1 MNNIVKWRNKM
12 KRSNRVLTTPANVSD
27 LVFEDYFDEGQVNT
41 KAERSAIKAQRKLK
55 HQIG

>member
-1 MNNIVKWRNKM
+1 M